1 MHWLWAPE
9 GTDRLYQMASSHGLN
24 QTLAQ
29 ATRHIESQQ
38 WDKAERLLRRA
49 AKSAPD
55 DVDIL
60 SRLAA
65 VQARMGNHRRA
76 MDSINAAIKRNPD
89 HLESLT
95 TKVDILAR
103 QARIGESIDSMN
115 DVIRRFPDRARL
127 LAMRS
132 GLLLHAGEASA
143 AWDDLHR
150 AVELEPDNLELL
162 GRFVDTTIAR
172 GITPMDREPADRL
185 VRSQPFEARNHARL
199 GTILRINDDGIAAE
213 AAYREALRIDPRN
226 TDAIAG
232 LADVMES
239 DGRSGE
245 AMELLRPTIESDRS
259 PLHPML
265 SWTRILNGLGE
276 HEQLVRDAQRW
287 IDRSKLS
294 SMQAAPLLFRV
305 GNALDALGRHDEA
318 FRAWTTAN
326 EPFRDRWNDKLHA
339 ERTDSIISCFAEG
352 SPSGPPSAGITPIFI
367 VGMFRSG
374 TTLLEQVL
382 AAHPDVHA
390 VGESPALPAII
401 RGMTGRYPENTLEL
415 EPDRLLDLGRAYLE
429 QISAGA
435 GTSSHVTDKLP
446 MNYMNI
452 GLIDRILPNARILHC
467 RRDPLDVCLSCYSN
481 QMTSNLAFT
490 SNLESMGRTYCEYRR
505 LMDHWSQSGYEM
517 LEVVYE
523 DLVSDPE
530 SNARRIVEW
539 TGLDWHPACMD
550 YHRSSRIAQTPS
562 MDQVRQPMHTRS
574 IHRSR
579 AYWDHL
585 APLRAALA
593 DLTPERDS

>member
-1 MHWLWAPE
+1 MHWLPEPE
-9 GTDRLYQMASSHGLN
+9 GTDRLYLMARSHGLN

-38 WDKAERLLRRA
+38 WDKAERMLRRA
-49 AKSAPD
+49 AKTAPD
-55 DVDIL
+55 DVEIL
-60 SRLAA
+60 YRLAS

-89 HLESLT
+89 HLDSLT
-95 TKVDILAR
+95 TRVDILAR
-103 QARIGESIDSMN
+103 QARIGESIESMN
-115 DVIRRFPDRARL
+115 DIIRRFPDRARL
-127 LAMRS
+127 LTMRS

-150 AVELEPDNLELL
+150 ALELDPDNLDLL

-172 GITPMDREPADRL
+172 GIIPMDREPADRL
-185 VRSQPFEARNHARL
+185 VRAQPFEARNHTRL
-199 GTILRINDDGIAAE
+199 GTILRINDEGSAAE
-213 AAYREALRIDPRN
+213 AAYREALRLDPRN

-239 DGRSGE
+239 DGRSDE

-265 SWTRILNGLGE
+265 SWTRVLSGLGQ
-276 HEQLVRDAQRW
+276 HEQLVRDARRW
-287 IDRSKLS
+287 MDRSGTS

-318 FRAWTTAN
+318 FEAWTTAN
-326 EPFRDRWNDKLHA
+326 TPFRGRWNDTLHA
-339 ERTDSIISCFAEG
+339 ERTDSIIACFAEEG
-352 SPSGPPSAGITPIFI
+352 PTGPPSAGVTPIFI

-382 AAHPDVHA
+382 AAHPNVHA

-401 RGMTGRYPENTLEL
+401 RSLPGSYPNNTIEL
-415 EPDRLLDLGRAYLE
+415 ESSRLRDLGREYL
-429 QISAGA
+429 QQVSAGA
-435 GTSSHVTDKLP
+435 GTSSHITDKLP

-452 GLIDRILPNARILHC
+452 GFIDRILPDARILHC

-490 SNLESMGRTYCEYRR
+490 SNLESMGRTYSEYRR
-505 LMDHWSQSGYEM
+505 LMNHWSAAGYEM

-523 DLVSDPE
+523 ELVSDPE
-530 SNARRIVEW
+530 PQARRIVEW
-539 TGLDWHPACMD
+539 VGLDWHPACMD
-550 YHRSSRIAQTPS
+550 YHRSARIAQTPS

-585 APLRAALA
+585 APLRAALG
-593 DLTPERDS
+593 DLTPERGS